1 MLENYWKIL
10 TVTLITCLWAE
21 ELDRLARSQTL
32 FLESAGAPSPPVT
45 TGTTAAFTLHI
56 FSSSSFSLQYFSSF
70 TCSFFQMLLA
80 VTWDCYIYHHCLLL
94 MVLHHSY
101 VWLVCI
107 WSHRVLALTFS
118 TFWEVS
124 RFDPGASSLY
134 TDVPV
139 HYASH
144 MVMVLHVRSACLYL
158 TVRCYVLDGLS
169 CTFAQP
175 ASGCGRRRPQTVCVV
190 FRSSCSQPL
199 VGFLDISHSL

>member
-10 TVTLITCLWAE
+10 TVTLMTFLWAE

-94 MVLHHSY
+94 MVLYLVPQGLGFDILHLLRCLPFWPWGFQPIHRCSCTLCQPHGYGAPCTLCLPVSY
-101 VWLVCI
+101 SLLLCAAWSQLHICTACI
-107 WSHRVLALTFS
+107 WV
-118 TFWEVS
+118 W
-124 RFDPGASSLY
+124 
-134 TDVPV
+134 
-139 HYASH
+139 
-144 MVMVLHVRSACLYL
+144 
-158 TVRCYVLDGLS
+158 
-169 CTFAQP
+169 
-175 ASGCGRRRPQTVCVV
+175 
-190 FRSSCSQPL
+190 
-199 VGFLDISHSL
+199 